1 MQLRRRNK
9 GKMAGSLYKVYVSP
23 KGVQIYSLKE
33 ATKQGFS
40 GPKNKVAA
48 AVKKIGSEKAQNV
61 KPEEEK

>member
-23 KGVQIYSLKE
+23 KGVQVYSLKE
-33 ATKQGFS
+33 ANKKGFS
-40 GPKNKVAA
+40 DPTNKVGA
-48 AVKKIGSEKAQNV
+48 AVKKLAAEKTQKV